1 MEDELIKIFDRERN
15 PIGVAAREEIHKQG
29 YWHETFHCWFV
40 SEEEDTPYIFLQKRS
55 HIKKDYPNLLDIT
68 AAGHLLAEETIH
80 DGVREIKEELGVDIA
95 FADLVP
101 LGVIE
106 YSLTRDL
113 LIDNEF
119 AHVFLYKSEFGFND
133 FILQEEEVSG
143 IVKAT
148 LTDFS
153 RLLFGKESAIL
164 VEGFEINQ
172 QGYKEKIKKLVE
184 KEDLVPHEHSYYK
197 EVLQLICHQLQIK
210 QSNY

>member
-1 MEDELIKIFDRERN
+1 MEDELIKIFDRDRN

-68 AAGHLLAEETIH
+68 AAGHLLAEETIY

-95 FADLVP
+95 FTDLAP
-101 LGVIE
+101 LGVLE

-133 FILQEEEVSG
+133 FIIQEEEVSG
-143 IVKAT
+143 IVKAK
-148 LTDFS
+148 LAHFS
-153 RLLFGKESAIL
+153 KLLIGEVNAIL
-164 VEGFEINQ
+164 VEGFEVNK
-172 QGYKEKIKKLVE
+172 QGHKEKIKKLVG
-184 KEDLVPHEHSYYK
+184 KEDLVPHEHCYYEK
-197 EVLQLICHQLQIK
+197 VLRLIYQHLQTE
-210 QSNY
+210 